1 MKVYFF
7 LKHKNIKTQ
16 NKKMPAVSVR
26 QACWLLT
33 FRLRPVLEEE
43 ERGHPKSFSKQS
55 GWERTVNHNIRIK
68 A

>member
-55 GWERTVNHNIRIK
+55 GGSSKWMGKDRQP
-68 A
+68 